1 MKKFNVSGSVLAT
14 IFSEGIEAEN
24 KEEAIQKFK
33 DMFEGCNFVD
43 WAKWEEDIEVTE
55 SIDYIEKL
63 NDVLKKMGLSNKFKA
78 SNMSEVVYTHS
89 NFTIL
94 SSNFI
99 VLSHKGEKI
108 GVSGNVFFVVFSNGE
123 LFLPINQSLGTNHE
137 ISFNYMDNDGI
148 NTLFEENLTKVFFAN
163 GEEVLAYVPVREK
176 GFFVKYEDKGV
187 PTFLGKRFNYIIK
200 RTGIEGLYIT
210 KSSIYDLELTS
221 SDKKIDFSASYKSE
235 HDYIPE
241 RLTKI
246 ESII

>member
-89 NFTIL
+89 DFTIL

-176 GFFVKYEDKGV
+176 GFFTKYEDKGV
-187 PTFLGKRFNYIIK
+187 PTFLGKRVNYIIK
-200 RTGIEGLYIT
+200 KTGIERLYIT
-210 KSSIYDLELTS
+210 SSSCYGLKLTS
-221 SDKKIDFSASYKSE
+221 SDKKFDFSASYESPN
-235 HDYIPE
+235 DYIPE
-241 RLTKI
+241 SLTKI

>member
-55 SIDYIEKL
+55 SFDYIEKL

-78 SNMSEVVYTHS
+78 SNMSEVVYAHS
-89 NFTIL
+89 GFTIL
-94 SSNFI
+94 SSNFT

-123 LFLPINQSLGTNHE
+123 LFLPINQSLGTNYE
-137 ISFNYMDNDGI
+137 ISFNYMDNDDI
-148 NTLFEENLTKVFFAN
+148 NTLFEKNLTKVFFSD
-163 GEEVLAYVPVREK
+163 GEDLLAYVPVMEI
-176 GFFVKYEDKGV
+176 FTKYEYKGV
-187 PTFLGKRFNYIIK
+187 PTLLGKRVNYIIK
-200 RTGIEGLYIT
+200 KTGIEGLYIT
-210 KSSIYDLELTS
+210 KSSVYGLELTS
-221 SDKKIDFSASYKSE
+221 SDKKFDFSASYKSAN
-235 HDYIPE
+235 DYIPE